1 MKCKVFAAALTA
13 AILVFALTA
22 CGKTQT
28 PTASDNSASSA
39 SSAVSGNIISSE
51 NASSVDQQSGQQ
63 SSTDKLAG
71 KTSSTGSGKASDDES
86 WKKELEEDL
95 FDKYGVIPDHYVSL
109 GNGIYEVYVEVGGK
123 VIPFVTV
130 DSATGDYHG

>member
-28 PTASDNSASSA
+28 PTASANSASSA

-63 SSTDKLAG
+63 SSTDKPAG